1 MRVRFISA
9 ALLVLL
15 VASGGFGQVQLKQ
28 IVSGLSSP
36 VYVTNAHDGSN
47 RLFVIEQPG
56 RILVLQPGPS
66 APAVFLDIRN
76 RVSFSGEQGLL
87 GLTFHPRVFSEP
99 SFFRRLHAGWRRCYS
114 HQRISYFTGEPE
126 CCGSE
131 FRNRLAGHPTAVRKP

>member
-1 MRVRFISA
+1 MNHASSVYFCR
-9 ALLVLL
+9 
-15 VASGGFGQVQLKQ
+15 ASGPARCLRWFRPSPAQTIL
-28 IVSGLSSP
+28 SGLNSP

-56 RILVLQPGPS
+56 RILVLQPGSS

-114 HQRISYFTGEPE
+114 HQRISF
-126 CCGSE
+126 
-131 FRNRLAGHPTAVRKP
+131 FAGQP

>member
-1 MRVRFISA
+1 MLRTMRVRFISA

-15 VASGGFGQVQLKQ
+15 VASGGLAQVQLKQ
-28 IVSGLSSP
+28 IVSGLNSP

-56 RILVLQPGPS
+56 RILVLQPGSS

-87 GLTFHPRVFSEP
+87 GLTFHPQYSQNHR
-99 SFFRRLHAGWRRCYS
+99 FFVDYTRAADGATV
-114 HQRISYFTGEPE
+114 I
-126 CCGSE
+126 SE
-131 FRNRLAGHPTAVRKP
+131 FHTLQASPNAADPNSEIVL